1 MQIKQTEFV
10 KSVAH
15 PSQIPTEAFPQVAFS
30 GRSNVGKS
38 SLINRLMNRRNLAQ
52 TSNTPGKTRLLNFYL
67 VNRNVHFVDL
77 PGYGFAKR
85 SKAEQASWAELIDA
99 YIRTSE
105 RLKGIVQLIDARH
118 DPSKDDLD
126 MIAWLGEA
134 TIPFVVVATKVDK
147 LSPNKAR
154 KQLDRSLSIIADI
167 AEVDFLA
174 FSSETGQGRPE
185 LLNWIDRVIR
195 D

>member
-1 MQIKQTEFV
+1 MQIKHTDFV

-15 PSQIPTEAFPQVAFS
+15 PSQMPTEDFPQVAFS

-67 VNRNVHFVDL
+67 INRNLHFVDL

-85 SKAEQASWAELIDA
+85 SKAEKKEWASLIDA
-99 YIRTSE
+99 YLTTSE

-118 DPSKDDLD
+118 DPSKDDLE
-126 MIAWLGEA
+126 MIEWLGGA
-134 TIPFVVVATKVDK
+134 GIPFLIVATKVDK

-154 KQLDRSLSIIADI
+154 KQLDNSLSIIADI
-167 AEVDFLA
+167 AEVDFMA
-174 FSSETGQGRPE
+174 FSSEDGRGRPE
-185 LLNWIDRVIR
+185 LLNWIAHVI
-195 D
+195 

>member
-1 MQIKQTEFV
+1 MRVDTVEFV
-10 KSVAH
+10 MGAVNVDTA
-15 PSQIPTEAFPQVAFS
+15 PDDGLAEIAFA

-67 VNRNVHFVDL
+67 INRNTHFVDL

-85 SKAEQASWAELIDA
+85 SKAEKKAWAALIDA
-99 YIRTSE
+99 YLTTSE

-118 DPSKDDLD
+118 DPSKEDLE
-126 MIAWLGEA
+126 MISWLGEA
-134 TIPFVVVATKVDK
+134 TLPFVIVATKVDK

-154 KQLDRSLSIIADI
+154 KQLDKSLKLIADT

-174 FSSETGQGRPE
+174 FSSADGRGRPE
-185 LLNWIDRVIR
+185 LMNWIDHVI
-195 D
+195 